1 MRRALWLTAALVVG
15 AAAPW
20 LTGPAQAPS
29 VAPSAGELLPPGSR
43 VWEVRLQGGGFVR
56 AQGLAMST
64 GGLVVTG
71 ASGSR
76 TIPGVET
83 DGAMR
88 TRVMWLGTDLQGRDV
103 LARLAAGARRSLTVA
118 ALAMAVAVGL
128 GLTLGLAAA
137 FAPTRAGEA
146 VALIVDAAL
155 SLPRLL
161 VIMILGVAFRASW
174 SGAALAIGLASWM
187 ELARLVEAD
196 ARSLSRRP
204 FALAARAAG
213 AGPTRIAASHILP
226 NLAPVL
232 VSVIPAAA
240 TDAILLESTLSFL
253 GVGGADAT
261 SWGRMIADGLR
272 LLPGAWWM
280 SVAPGVLLAAT
291 AVVVGLLAR
300 GSELRPS
307 RASSRRTSA
316 GAVRP

>member
-1 MRRALWLTAALVVG
+1 MRRALWLAAWLAV
-15 AAAPW
+15 ASASPW

-29 VAPSAGELLPPGSR
+29 LAPSAAELLRPGER
-43 VWEVRLQGGGFVR
+43 VAEVGLRDGGFVR
-56 AQGLAMST
+56 ARGLAFAADA
-64 GGLVVTG
+64 LVVTG

-76 TIPGVET
+76 TLSGVDTE
-83 DGAMR
+83 GPLR
-88 TRVMWLGTDLQGRDV
+88 TRVMWLGTDHQGRDV
-103 LARLAAGARRSLTVA
+103 LARLAAGARRSLAVA
-118 ALAMAVAVGL
+118 ALAIVVAAVL
-128 GLTLGLAAA
+128 GVTIGLAAA
-137 FAPTRAGEA
+137 FAPPAIAGF

-161 VIMILGVAFRASW
+161 VILILGVALRASW
-174 SGAALAIGLASWM
+174 SGAALAIGCASWM

-213 AGPTRIAASHILP
+213 AGPTRVAAMHILP

-232 VSVIPAAA
+232 ASVIPAAA

-253 GVGGADAT
+253 GVGGADAA

-272 LLPGAWWM
+272 LMPGGWWM

-291 AVVVGLLAR
+291 AVAVSVLAR
-300 GSELRPS
+300 GGR
-307 RASSRRTSA
+307 RATPFA
-316 GAVRP
+316 